1 MRFLGPIQ
9 GILGIMISF
18 GLIIALVLKH
28 VNYGFALTIGAVILG
43 LFFGFTPKDLL
54 DAALFTL
61 TDLTTIELAIII
73 ALIPILAKSMEDTKL
88 MENLIKGLKG
98 RLSPRVILATIPA
111 VLGLLPMMGG
121 ALLSAPLID
130 DEANKLGVSSEK
142 KSVINL
148 WFRHIWFYASP
159 ISSTL
164 IIMEKMTGVR
174 FYDVILVNLPTFF
187 FHIVVG
193 YFLIIRP
200 IRKVGD
206 KASDTGLWFNLVKGS
221 TPIAL
226 TILSN
231 IAGVPLTV
239 SLLLGIVSAFIL
251 GRFDFKRSVKTVKN
265 GFQWKLVAA
274 VLGVMYFR
282 YVIKFAEVDSFIIS
296 YSKSLGVPVVSFIT
310 LIPLL
315 FGFITAHPTA
325 SVVMS
330 VPLAMSAFSVL
341 SPAIL
346 SVLYIST
353 VVSYNV
359 SPLHLCLVLTTGYF
373 KPKLKEV
380 YLWLVPLFAL
390 DYAVGLLT
398 GFTLM
403 GLMK

>member
-1 MRFLGPIQ
+1 M
-9 GILGIMISF
+9 
-18 GLIIALVLKH
+18 
-28 VNYGFALTIGAVILG
+28 
-43 LFFGFTPKDLL
+43 
-54 DAALFTL
+54 
-61 TDLTTIELAIII
+61 
-73 ALIPILAKSMEDTKL
+73 
-88 MENLIKGLKG
+88 
-98 RLSPRVILATIPA
+98 
-111 VLGLLPMMGG
+111 
-121 ALLSAPLID
+121 
-130 DEANKLGVSSEK
+130 
-142 KSVINL
+142 
-148 WFRHIWFYASP
+148 
-159 ISSTL
+159 
-164 IIMEKMTGVR
+164 
-174 FYDVILVNLPTFF
+174 
-187 FHIVVG
+187 
-193 YFLIIRP
+193 
-200 IRKVGD
+200 
-206 KASDTGLWFNLVKGS
+206 
-221 TPIAL
+221 
-226 TILSN
+226 
-231 IAGVPLTV
+231 
-239 SLLLGIVSAFIL
+239 
-251 GRFDFKRSVKTVKN
+251 KN

>member
-1 MRFLGPIQ
+1 MCFLGPIQ

-18 GLIIALVLKH
+18 GLIVALVLKH

-54 DAALFTL
+54 DTALFTL
-61 TDLTTIELAIII
+61 TDLTTIELAVII

-130 DEANKLGVSSEK
+130 EEANKLGVSSEK

-159 ISSTL
+159 VSSTL
-164 IIMEKMTGVR
+164 IIMEKMTGIGL
-174 FYDVILVNLPTFF
+174 YDVILMNLPIFI
-187 FHIVVG
+187 FHIVIG
-193 YFLIIRP
+193 YFLIIRS
-200 IRKVGD
+200 IRNIHG
-206 KASDTGLWFNLVKGS
+206 KASDKTLKFDLIKGS
-221 TPIAL
+221 IPIAL

-231 IAGVPLTV
+231 IAGSPLTV
-239 SLLLGIVSAFIL
+239 SLLLGIVSAFAL
-251 GRFDFKRSVKTVKN
+251 GRFNVKRSFKTVKN
-265 GFQWKLVAA
+265 GFQWELVAA

-296 YSKSLGVPVVSFIT
+296 YSKSLGVPLVSFIT
-310 LIPLL
+310 VIPLL

-373 KPKLKEV
+373 KPKLKGV

-390 DYAVGLLT
+390 DYVVGLLA

-403 GLMK
+403 GLVS

>member
-200 IRKVGD
+200 IRNVGD